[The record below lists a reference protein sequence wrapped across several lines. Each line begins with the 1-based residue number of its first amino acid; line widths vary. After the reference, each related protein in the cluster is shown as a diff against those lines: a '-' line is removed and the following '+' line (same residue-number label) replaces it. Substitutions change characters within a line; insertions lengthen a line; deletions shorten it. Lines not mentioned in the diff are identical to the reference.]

1 MTLRIEDAL
10 AVFIDQAVTAG
21 EGSRADVVNRALRRE
36 MRRRAAEQDARI
48 YATEVDPDLESDSY
62 AQWAVAN
69 AAQVSAELD

>member
-10 AVFIDQAVTAG
+10 AAFIDETVTAG

-48 YATEVDPDLESDSY
+48 YAAGVDPDLESDSY
-62 AQWAVAN
+62 AQWAAEN
-69 AAQVSAELD
+69 AARVSAELD